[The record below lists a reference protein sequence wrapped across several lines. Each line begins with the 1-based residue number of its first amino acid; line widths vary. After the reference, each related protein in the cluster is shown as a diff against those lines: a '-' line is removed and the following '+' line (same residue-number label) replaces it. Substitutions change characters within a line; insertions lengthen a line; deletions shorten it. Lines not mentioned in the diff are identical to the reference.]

1 MIASIAAGLLFTI
14 TPDTSSA
21 KVIGFQLLYGIGL
34 GGALQNT
41 IIAIQTEYARE
52 EEFIPQASSVVNF
65 VQIVGGVIGVTVG
78 AGRSKSVQFI
88 ESIFTQR
95 LLAVFSNQ

>member
-14 TPDTSSA
+14 NPDTSSA

-78 AGRSKSVQFI
+78 AGRSRLVAFI
-88 ESIFTQR
+88 IKRGSMIY
-95 LLAVFSNQ
+95 L